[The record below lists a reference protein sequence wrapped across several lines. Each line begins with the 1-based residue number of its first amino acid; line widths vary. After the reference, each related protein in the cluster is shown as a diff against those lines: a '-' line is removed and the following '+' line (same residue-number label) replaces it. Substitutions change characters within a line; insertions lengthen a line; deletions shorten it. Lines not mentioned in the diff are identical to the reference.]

1 MSKVIEGIYRAG
13 KVELTEPTTG
23 IADGMPVLVTFVEST
38 TINLRS
44 LGIDAARA
52 AEARAR
58 LETFAE
64 DWDSPEMSV
73 YDDYDAAR
81 SQQGF

>member
-1 MSKVIEGIYRAG
+1 MSKVLEGIYRAG
-13 KVELTEPTTG
+13 KVELTEPTTD
-23 IADGMPVLVTFVEST
+23 IADGMPVLVTFVEPAPV
-38 TINLRS
+38 NLRS
-44 LGIDAARA
+44 LGIDAAQA

-58 LETFAE
+58 LEAFAE

-81 SQQGF
+81 RQQGF